1 MTLASQRGEGKPG
14 KSVER
19 VGEVGG
25 VGIRPT
31 EGWPRRNAACRQ
43 DGQSSW
49 ILEASPPC
57 PLGTPAPSTLPAA
70 SATCFYFFPISLVQ
84 LIPPHQHKPVCQ
96 MPPLALVKR
105 VCEGRRRGHICLG
118 PWAGGRLGERTA
130 EPRTHQP
137 IVSMPVWVWS
147 SVHAGHSL
155 HVASWARSLAQGAT
169 PAPCLEKKGAQR
181 RGRRVAREQL
191 ERETA

>member
-1 MTLASQRGEGKPG
+1 MVSRTRRTLVSQRGEGKQG

-31 EGWPRRNAACRQ
+31 EGWPGRNAACRRE
-43 DGQSSW
+43 GQSSW

-105 VCEGRRRGHICLG
+105 ACEGGRRSHICLG

-137 IVSMPVWVWS
+137 IVNMPVWVWS
-147 SVHAGHSL
+147 SHACRPFP
-155 HVASWARSLAQGAT
+155 ARGQLGQVPGTGSNPRTLPGEEGCPEEGPQG
-169 PAPCLEKKGAQR
+169 GS
-181 RGRRVAREQL
+181 
-191 ERETA
+191 